1 MEIYLVRHGI
11 AVGREEDMPDP
22 LRPLTEKGRRR
33 FRKTA
38 RAFARLGRKIG
49 LILTSPL
56 VRAVQ
61 TVEILAGETKHGEV
75 DVLEE
80 LDPKFGVRSLLEAVA
95 KRADGTQSI
104 ALVGHDPQLSSVLA
118 ALTGVPV
125 EDLDFKK
132 GAIVRL
138 DTMDPSEAGAADAR
152 WSLNPRSKNARKGP
166 PLVKAEG
173 EDSETEGAGATPH
186 KRKARRARR
195 GRSGRSGRRR
205 PPAARETAET
215 AVTPETSATAESSVH
230 ADAGDAPGAGTEGE
244 HVIQT
249 ASEPRDSVS
258 QSGSDSPLPSP

>member
-11 AVGREEDMPDP
+11 AVGREEDIPDP

-61 TVEILAGETKHGEV
+61 TAEILAGEIKHGEV
-75 DVLEE
+75 GVLEE
-80 LDPKFGVRSLLEAVA
+80 LDPKFGIRSLLEAVA

-118 ALTGVPV
+118 ALTGVAV

-138 DTMDPSEAGAADAR
+138 DTTDPSKAGAADAR

-166 PLVKAEG
+166 PLAKAEG
-173 EDSETEGAGATPH
+173 EDSETEGTGAAPH
-186 KRKARRARR
+186 RRKARRARR

-205 PPAARETAET
+205 PPATPETRET
-215 AVTPETSATAESSVH
+215 AVTPETSLTAESSAH
-230 ADAGDAPGAGTEGE
+230 GDTGDAPGTVTEGE

-249 ASEPRDSVS
+249 ASEPRDSGS
-258 QSGSDSPLPSP
+258 QSGSDSPLPSA

>member
-11 AVGREEDMPDP
+11 AVGREEDMPDT
-22 LRPLTEKGRRR
+22 LRPLTEKGRKR

-61 TVEILAGETKHGEV
+61 TAEILAGETKHGEV
-75 DVLEE
+75 GVLEE
-80 LDPKFGVRSLLEAVA
+80 LDPKFGIRSLLEAIA

-138 DTMDPSEAGAADAR
+138 DTADPSKAGSADAR
-152 WSLNPRSKNARKGP
+152 WSLNPRSKNARRGP

-173 EDSETEGAGATPH
+173 EDSEREDAGGG
-186 KRKARRARR
+186 ARRPKTRRPRR
-195 GRSGRSGRRR
+195 GRAGRRR
-205 PPAARETAET
+205 RTGAVEAAETTPPAEN
-215 AVTPETSATAESSVH
+215 SASAESSIG
-230 ADAGDAPGAGTEGE
+230 AETGDAAGAAASAASAEHATE
-244 HVIQT
+244 T
-249 ASEPRDSVS
+249 TSESRNSVS
-258 QSGSDSPLPSP
+258 QSGPESPPPSP

>member
-11 AVGREEDMPDP
+11 AVGREEDMPDT

-61 TVEILAGETKHGEV
+61 TAEILAGETKHGDV
-75 DVLEE
+75 GVLEE
-80 LDPKFGVRSLLEAVA
+80 LDPKFGIRSLLEAVA

-138 DTMDPSEAGAADAR
+138 DTADPSEAGSADAR

-173 EDSETEGAGATPH
+173 EDSETEGAGAAPH

-205 PPAARETAET
+205 SPAVAETAET
-215 AVTPETSATAESSVH
+215 AVTPETSATAESSAHV
-230 ADAGDAPGAGTEGE
+230 DTGDAPGAGTEGE
-244 HVIQT
+244 HVIQPP
-249 ASEPRDSVS
+249 SEPRDSVS
-258 QSGSDSPLPSP
+258 QSGSESPLPSP

>member
-11 AVGREEDMPDP
+11 AVGREEDMPDT

-38 RAFARLGRKIG
+38 RAFSRLGRKIG

-61 TVEILAGETKHGEV
+61 TAEILAGETKHGEV
-75 DVLEE
+75 GVLEE
-80 LDPKFGVRSLLEAVA
+80 LDPKFGIRSLLEAVA
-95 KRADGTQSI
+95 KRADGAQSI

-118 ALTGVPV
+118 ALTGVPL

-138 DTMDPSEAGAADAR
+138 DTTDPSQAGSADAR

-166 PLVKAEG
+166 PLAKAEG
-173 EDSETEGAGATPH
+173 EDSEREDAGGG
-186 KRKARRARR
+186 ARRPKTRRPRR
-195 GRSGRSGRRR
+195 GRAGRSGRRR
-205 PPAARETAET
+205 RTGAVEAAET
-215 AVTPETSATAESSVH
+215 APPAENSASAESSMGAETGAAASAASAEH
-230 ADAGDAPGAGTEGE
+230 ATE
-244 HVIQT
+244 T
-249 ASEPRDSVS
+249 TSESRNSVS
-258 QSGSDSPLPSP
+258 QSGPESPPASP